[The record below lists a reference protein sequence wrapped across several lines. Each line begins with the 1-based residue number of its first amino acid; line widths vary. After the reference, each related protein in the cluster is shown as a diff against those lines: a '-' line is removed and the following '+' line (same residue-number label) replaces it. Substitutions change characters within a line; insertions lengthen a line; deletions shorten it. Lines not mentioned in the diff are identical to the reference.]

1 MREDE
6 TPERRQTVRLFN
18 NEHNDVQLYL
28 SIVLFFIILVKRFEY
43 VDVHVPLLSVIRV
56 GRVYWSS

>member
-28 SIVLFFIILVKRFEY
+28 SIVLFFIILVKQFEY